1 METAVNRHFAIALK
15 ELRSAVTWCC
25 WLLGLALAVQVVAW
39 SLLTYTD
46 MRYTRIVERADE
58 HATTIVTPEERRRQ
72 SIREAASVEADPDV
86 EPADVNRQ
94 YSSQDRILGL
104 AVGVA
109 GAAGTM
115 GTLALLPLL
124 GLGVVLAAGSA
135 TRGVDRAAGAF
146 VWAVVLVMITLP
158 WGLVFEALPFDGLF
172 VSYATL
178 TSEVEAARGITLGGE
193 AEPTGG
199 GILFYGRYL
208 ILPVA
213 GMAGITAIG
222 LRFRAGVEEGLLP
235 RENFRLDPQLEK
247 EVAKIKPG
255 SLVGGGRTAGAL
267 QSTITRN
274 DEPAPGRSIR
284 QVSPGEPLKRLI

>member
-39 SLLTYTD
+39 SLLTFTD
-46 MRYTRIVERADE
+46 IRYTRIVERMDE
-58 HATTIVTPEERRRQ
+58 HPKAIVTPEERRRQ
-72 SIREAASVEADPDV
+72 AIREAATVEHVPEIAAADPNV
-86 EPADVNRQ
+86 Q
-94 YSSQDRILGL
+94 HSSQDRILGL

-178 TSEVEAARGITLGGE
+178 TTEVEAARGISVAGE
-193 AEPTGG
+193 TQPTGG
-199 GILFYGRYL
+199 GILFYARFL
-208 ILPVA
+208 ILPLA

-255 SLVGGGRTAGAL
+255 SLVGGGRNAGAL
-267 QSTITRN
+267 QSTIARN
-274 DEPAPGRSIR
+274 DDPAPGRSIR
-284 QVSPGEPLKRLI
+284 QISPGEPLKRLI